1 MNLLVQICLNKFVC
15 LFPISFKHTLPPP
28 PFPAST
34 KETNA
39 KDQLQINCYL

>member
-28 PFPAST
+28 FPAST